1 MTVTMTPLSAAAS
14 EDYTTSAILARQVDT
29 SALTAISA
37 QALTDCIVYAQNEI
51 DGLLSDDYT
60 VPFTTVPDTISDVAR
75 DLASAEVIKRTL
87 ALGSGTAGGLEKYK
101 AFREGA
107 LARLAAV
114 NAGNEDLFAAGTL
127 VERTYSR
134 QAVTLI
140 TAATP
145 AASMTFVTGMDDFDL
160 RNYRPLAICT
170 ATSGSPT
177 GLVKI
182 YGTLDEREEPDPEQI
197 YFDGQREIFLD
208 TPFQFITKV
217 DASALTG
224 GTLPLFALKAVR
236 NTGKTYVGGRA

>member
-1 MTVTMTPLSAAAS
+1 
-14 EDYTTSAILARQVDT
+14 
-29 SALTAISA
+29 
-37 QALTDCIVYAQNEI
+37 
-51 DGLLSDDYT
+51 
-60 VPFTTVPDTISDVAR
+60 
-75 DLASAEVIKRTL
+75 
-87 ALGSGTAGGLEKYK
+87 
-101 AFREGA
+101 
-107 LARLAAV
+107 
-114 NAGNEDLFAAGTL
+114 
-127 VERTYSR
+127 
-134 QAVTLI
+134 
-140 TAATP
+140 
-145 AASMTFVTGMDDFDL
+145 MDDFDL

-224 GTLPLFALKAVR
+224 GTSPLFALKAVR